1 MRGWYPN
8 QPIVAVYSMKPVA
21 KINRFEGMPAA
32 AQALAREATTALSRN
47 AFAQA
52 ERAITLSLAY
62 APDHAEPKRLLG
74 MFLHATGRARE
85 ALVPL
90 NEALAINPDD
100 ADVLI
105 PLAAAHVDAGEFEKA
120 VDTMRRAAELRP
132 DANTTY
138 LYGRMLEQNA
148 LMDEAVDTMHRAL
161 ELDAKHALARL
172 QYARDLFYTGHTDD
186 AVAQFRRLI
195 RDGNELAAS
204 WYGLAEMKT
213 VTFDAQDLLALKSLR
228 KRPQF
233 AGLERATLLH
243 AIAKAFEDNGD
254 YPAAFDAYAEAGRL
268 ERAAFPCDNA
278 HFAAYIDSVRAAF
291 PQTVDL
297 SSQFGSEAIFIV
309 GMPRSGSTLI
319 EQILASHSRV
329 EGASELPDLTLSLD
343 RESER
348 RGSFF
353 PAWATK
359 ETSDDWRRVGADYLD
374 ATARWRTQ
382 KPRFTDKSPG
392 NWMQAE
398 AAIAML
404 PGARIINVRRD
415 PVETCWSCFKQF
427 FAPGRMVWGSS
438 LDDIAY
444 FWERCTIHCDYL
456 AARYPRNFRIQS
468 YEKMVDDP
476 EEQSRELLEFCG
488 LPFEDGVLRFHVAAR
503 TVRTASAAQVRQPM
517 ARGANAS
524 DRYGA
529 LLDSL
534 RDKIMAAQVRVDQA
548 RNRI

>member
-1 MRGWYPN
+1 
-8 QPIVAVYSMKPVA
+8 MKPVA
-21 KINRFEGMPAA
+21 KTNRLEGLPAA
-32 AQALAREATTALSRN
+32 AQALAREATVALSRN

-62 APDHAEPKRLLG
+62 APDHPEPKRLLG

-85 ALVPL
+85 ALKPFH
-90 NEALAINPDD
+90 EALALLPDD
-100 ADVLI
+100 VDILI
-105 PLAAAHVDAGEFEKA
+105 PLATAQVDAGEFAPA

-148 LMDEAVDTMHRAL
+148 LMDDAVTAMRRVL
-161 ELDAKHALARL
+161 ELDSKHALARL

-186 AVAQFRRLI
+186 AITQFRRLI

-243 AIAKAFEDNGD
+243 AVGKAFEDNGD
-254 YPAAFDAYAEAGRL
+254 FPAAFDAYAEAGNL
-268 ERAAFPCDNA
+268 ERAAFPCDSA
-278 HFAAYIDSVRAAF
+278 HFAAYMDSVRAAF
-291 PQTVDL
+291 PQPADL
-297 SSQFGSEAIFIV
+297 SSQQGREAIFIV

-319 EQILASHSRV
+319 EQILAAHSEV

-353 PAWATK
+353 PTWAAK
-359 ETSDDWRRVGADYLD
+359 ETVDDWRRVGADYLD
-374 ATARWRTQ
+374 ATARWRTP

-415 PVETCWSCFKQF
+415 KVETCWSCFKQF

-444 FWERCTIHCDYL
+444 FWEQCTIHCDYL

-468 YEKMVDDP
+468 YEKMLDDP
-476 EEQSRELLEFCG
+476 EGQTRELLEFCG
-488 LPFEDGVLRFHVAAR
+488 LAFEPRVLRFHEAER

-517 ARGANAS
+517 ARGANGS
-524 DRYGA
+524 DRYGS

-534 RDKIMAAQVRVDQA
+534 REKLKGAQERVDQV
-548 RNRI
+548 RGRI